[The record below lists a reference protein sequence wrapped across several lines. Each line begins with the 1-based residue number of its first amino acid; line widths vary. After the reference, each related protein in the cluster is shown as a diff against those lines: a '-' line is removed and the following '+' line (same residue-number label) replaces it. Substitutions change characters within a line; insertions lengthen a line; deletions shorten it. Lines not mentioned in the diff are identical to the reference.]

1 MMTDFTLAEIETI
14 CHKFISSDTLIV
26 GFNTTFWQK
35 NRTVILDRVKTII
48 ACTRDLNSHTKIVFG
63 GPNGL
68 DLTIS
73 NNLDVDAV
81 MLGYGE
87 HNFVNYL
94 TSLTSNKTVPFTSR
108 TYNKTKIYEFV
119 ENSNVFN
126 FCNSQII
133 YDQNDHLNYGEPV
146 VIEVGRGCI
155 FKCKFCGYPL
165 TGKKK
170 LDHIKDSDVLQEE
183 LIANYNNFGID
194 KYVISDDTFNDSGEK
209 IKLLHSIFTKLPFR
223 LYFSSYLRLDLLNA
237 HREQI
242 DLLMEMGLTGANFGV
257 ETFHE
262 RAAKTIGKG
271 IVNKVAKNLLYDLK
285 TKHWKNDVK
294 VQIGL
299 IVGLPYETLES
310 YRETENWIRD
320 NDQCLVEKVNCGTLR
335 LQNPKTI
342 VSPWPSEFEKNPE
355 KYGYYWPEDNNPSF
369 WKNSFGPV
377 TGFHMAT
384 AINTRINKAI
394 IDSGR
399 TTQGGFSM
407 FSVFPKTQ
415 YFQNKKTFAEQL
427 AMSRT
432 EYSSWLSSEMGPAKR
447 AYELDYRTKILTQK
461 T

>member
-1 MMTDFTLAEIETI
+1 
-14 CHKFISSDTLIV
+14 
-26 GFNTTFWQK
+26 
-35 NRTVILDRVKTII
+35 
-48 ACTRDLNSHTKIVFG
+48 
-63 GPNGL
+63 
-68 DLTIS
+68 
-73 NNLDVDAV
+73 
-81 MLGYGE
+81 
-87 HNFVNYL
+87 
-94 TSLTSNKTVPFTSR
+94 
-108 TYNKTKIYEFV
+108 
-119 ENSNVFN
+119 
-126 FCNSQII
+126 
-133 YDQNDHLNYGEPV
+133 
-146 VIEVGRGCI
+146 
-155 FKCKFCGYPL
+155 
-165 TGKKK
+165 
-170 LDHIKDSDVLQEE
+170 
-183 LIANYNNFGID
+183 
-194 KYVISDDTFNDSGEK
+194 
-209 IKLLHSIFTKLPFR
+209 
-223 LYFSSYLRLDLLNA
+223 
-237 HREQI
+237 
-242 DLLMEMGLTGANFGV
+242 MEMGLTGANFGV

-310 YRETENWIRD
+310 YKETENWIRD
-320 NDQCLVEKVNCGTLR
+320 DEQCLVEKVNCGTLR

-342 VSPWPSEFEKNPE
+342 TSPWPSEFEKNPE
-355 KYGYYWPEDNNPSF
+355 KYGYYWPDDSNPSF

-384 AINTRINKAI
+384 GINTRINKAI

-427 AMSRT
+427 AMSRA

-447 AYELDYRTKILTQK
+447 AYELDYRTKILTQE